1 MIRKI
6 IQVKI
11 EEYVLHIPREYLNKE
26 IEILILPFE
35 NISKTEYRD
44 DILLNKI
51 NKTAGILKKRNI
63 DPVKWQNEIRSE
75 WD

>member
-6 IQVKI
+6 IQVTSD
-11 EEYVLHIPREYLNKE
+11 EYVLHIPMEYINKE

-35 NISKTEYRD
+35 NVSRTQYQDDFISD
-44 DILLNKI
+44 KI
-51 NKTAGILKKRNI
+51 KKTAGILKKRNI
-63 DPVKWQNEIRSE
+63 DPLKWQNEIRSE